1 MFANKANTSFEN
13 TKIGTSLTT
22 DGDHYADRQEEMYII
37 FCHANNGEKYK
48 VSFERTTVDHNGKSK
63 YLFTPIMTKVE
74 NATSIHAHSPRL
86 DAYMEATCTDAAGDY
101 QFCFCGTPIGFV
113 QNGSDALGHIYTNII
128 EKIYPTIEGG
138 SIDYY
143 ADATYVYACPQC
155 ETNVN
160 RLEKGTSLFTKSGFS
175 ANEEDMTDV
184 VFIVYINYANIEA
197 YLAENEGVE
206 LSYGLVASANTTGTP
221 LTYADGKVEAA
232 SNTVKIDM
240 TGLAYNK
247 LTMRI
252 TNVGDNSLHCAGY
265 VSYNGEISYLNHETT
280 NEEAAIVSLSIINDM
295 LFPSEDEGEETP
307 AE

>member
-1 MFANKANTSFEN
+1 MK
-13 TKIGTSLTT
+13 
-22 DGDHYADRQEEMYII
+22 
-37 FCHANNGEKYK
+37 
-48 VSFERTTVDHNGKSK
+48 
-63 YLFTPIMTKVE
+63 
-74 NATSIHAHSPRL
+74 
-86 DAYMEATCTDAAGDY
+86 ATCTTAEGDFT
-101 QFCFCGTPIGFV
+101 FCFCGKELSFV
-113 QNGSDALGHIYTNII
+113 KAENGEEALGHIYTNII

-138 SIDYY
+138 ALDYY
-143 ADATYVYACPQC
+143 ADATYVYACSQC
-155 ETNVN
+155 QTDVE

-232 SNTVKIDM
+232 ANTVKVDM
-240 TGLAYNK
+240 TGLVYNK

-265 VSYNGEISYLNHETT
+265 VSYNGEISYLNHGAVD
-280 NEEAAIVSLSIINDM
+280 EEADIVSLSIINDM
-295 LFPSEDEGEETP
+295 LFPSEDEGADEGTEEVP
-307 AE
+307 SV